1 MCDKYSR
8 PLSEILELP
17 AFELEWSAICFSIDD
32 DLKDPK
38 KRKELL
44 SPVPMNEMTNED
56 AEARFREEFN

>member
-1 MCDKYSR
+1 MCDKYGR

-38 KRKELL
+38 KRKELFT
-44 SPVPMNEMTNED
+44 PIPMNEMNNED
-56 AEARFREEFN
+56 AEARFREEFS